1 MIMKEKAE
9 EKWCPFARV
18 IAGSA
23 TICSFNRNASG
34 KPTEHTRC
42 ITTSCMMWI
51 EIDYKHNKGKEW
63 GRCSMGR
70 GS

>member
-18 IAGSA
+18 VHTAGV
-23 TICSFNRNASG
+23 FNLNADG
-34 KPTEHTRC
+34 RVTEETLC
-42 ITTSCMMWI
+42 ITTKCMMWI
-51 EIDYKHNKGKEW
+51 EVDYKHNKGKEW

-70 GS
+70 KL